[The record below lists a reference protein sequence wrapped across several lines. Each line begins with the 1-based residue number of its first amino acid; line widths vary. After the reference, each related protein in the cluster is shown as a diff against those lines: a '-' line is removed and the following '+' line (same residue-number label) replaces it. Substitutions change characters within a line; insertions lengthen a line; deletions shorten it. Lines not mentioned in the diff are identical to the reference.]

1 MPDTK
6 EQISSQE
13 LYNWLFEACNIMRGP
28 INQDEYKSYITPLLL
43 FYKRISDN
51 WDEENQGL
59 FGGSAG
65 KPRGGG
71 MKTADGMNARNPHAV
86 MIAVVSLRCWAFVMR

>member
-28 INQDEYKSYITPLLL
+28 INQDEYKSYTRRCCSISASRITGT
-43 FYKRISDN
+43 KRIKDFSVDRR
-51 WDEENQGL
+51 ENL
-59 FGGSAG
+59 EVA
-65 KPRGGG
+65 
-71 MKTADGMNARNPHAV
+71 A
-86 MIAVVSLRCWAFVMR
+86 